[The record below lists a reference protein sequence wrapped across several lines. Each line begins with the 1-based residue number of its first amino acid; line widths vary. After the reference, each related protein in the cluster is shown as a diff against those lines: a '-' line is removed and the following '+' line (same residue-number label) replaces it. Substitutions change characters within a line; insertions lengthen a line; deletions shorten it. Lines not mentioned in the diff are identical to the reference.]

1 MADNRST
8 CKYEPIT
15 FKYSALGCDKNPV
28 RTNLKRHED
37 DDKLHVQITQD
48 KVLEQNERIRSLEKV
63 SHRSVILRVTILKLN
78 TNDVF
83 FTKPLYSDLFG
94 YKLCMEVCPNGL
106 QSGNN
111 QLSFLS
117 ELLFS
122 EPHYISLHFYLMK
135 GEHDESLT
143 WAFTGT
149 VTVELLNQLEDKNH
163 HKEKI
168 IFSAEDEPSHRV
180 ELDRAATASSVSRF
194 ISYDRLGYQPD
205 KNCQN
210 LNNDTLIFRVLVQ
223 ASNDKPWQQPRLYQ
237 RLLTET

>member
-1 MADNRST
+1 MADHRST
-8 CKYEPIT
+8 C
-15 FKYSALGCDKNPV
+15 KYSALGCDRNPV
-28 RTNLKRHED
+28 RKNLKRHKD

-63 SHRSVILRVTILKLN
+63 SHRSVILRVTNLKLN

-83 FTKPLYSDLFG
+83 LTKPFHSDLFG

-106 QSGNN
+106 QSGDN

-143 WAFTGT
+143 WPFTGT
-149 VTVELLNQLEDKNH
+149 VTVELLNQLEDNNH

-168 IFSAEDEPSHRV
+168 IFSEDETSHRV
-180 ELDRAATASSVSRF
+180 ELDRVATAASISRF
-194 ISYDRLGYQPD
+194 ISHDRLGYKPD
-205 KNCQN
+205 KK
-210 LNNDTLIFRVLVQ
+210 LPV
-223 ASNDKPWQQPRLYQ
+223 SQQ
-237 RLLTET
+237 